1 MNGQLTLK
9 RAGTGLW
16 APPGGAKEQGE
27 HPEEAAARELREET
41 GLVPTSPLELV
52 AVAPPYPGRRTKIEG
67 APLIVDGTRQWVTYV
82 DLDHDADDFLELAK
96 AFVASGGD
104 ERRVRVG
111 IGEVATCRMRE
122 IVDFGIEWIS
132 NNRSTSSGPTA

>member
-1 MNGQLTLK
+1 MCATAVTPRWALGVGHDHNTSLHVAEH
-9 RAGTGLW
+9 RAT
-16 APPGGAKEQGE
+16 
-27 HPEEAAARELREET
+27 
-41 GLVPTSPLELV
+41 
-52 AVAPPYPGRRTKIEG
+52 YPGRRTKIEG

-82 DLDHDADDFLELAK
+82 DLDHDAADFLELAK